1 MAKQAYMLDENGEL
15 KLMHSS
21 KLTEAERKNSFYC
34 CGCTPNGETCGT
46 PMQASEETDAKQSY
60 FYQRFRD
67 KPHKPGCSN
76 NRANP
81 KSVVEKLDQRGE
93 GLTTQQLHEK
103 LNRDKVPRKKKR
115 KPDVPDD
122 VDEDNNEERGAEN
135 PDEDNGVGVKDER
148 EEKEI
153 QQRNRTPR
161 NLTELIALL
170 KYLKKNDMYADK
182 LVFDQILDERTKDS
196 YKRFKHIPVGVPF
209 IITASKVYGLYK
221 REYIG
226 NNQCLLKDYWTMEEE
241 IERGFTFLLNLDDTA
256 REKLRNLCRREPAV
270 KIMVYGVFHR
280 DPQRSG
286 RYISELIKAHMIDVD
301 TDNDC

>member
-1 MAKQAYMLDENGEL
+1 MAKQAYMVGENGEW
-15 KLMHSS
+15 KLVYCRE
-21 KLTEAERKNSFYC
+21 LTEEERNGTFCC
-34 CGCTPNGETCGT
+34 CGCTPNGETCGI
-46 PMQASEETDAKQSY
+46 PVEASEGSDVKESY
-60 FYQRFRD
+60 FYQRFRNQ
-67 KPHKPGCSN
+67 PHKPGCSN

-103 LNRDKVPRKKKR
+103 LNRDKVTRKKKR
-115 KPDVPDD
+115 KPDAPDD
-122 VDEDNNEERGAEN
+122 GDEDNQEQGVEN

-170 KYLKKNDMYADK
+170 KHLKKNDMYADK
-182 LVFDQILDERTKDS
+182 MVFDQILDERTKDS
-196 YKRFKHIPVGVPF
+196 YKRFRRIPDGVPF

-221 REYIG
+221 HEYLS

-241 IERGFTFLLNLDDTA
+241 IEKGFTFLLNLDDAA
-256 REKLRNLCRREPAV
+256 REKLRNLCKREPPV
-270 KIMVYGVFHR
+270 KIMVYSVFHR
-280 DPQRSG
+280 DPQSSG